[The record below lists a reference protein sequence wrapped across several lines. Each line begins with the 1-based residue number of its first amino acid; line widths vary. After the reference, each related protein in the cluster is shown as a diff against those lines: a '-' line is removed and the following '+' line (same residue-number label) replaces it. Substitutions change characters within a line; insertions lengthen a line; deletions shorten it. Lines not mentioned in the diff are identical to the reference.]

1 MKWYLVVL
9 PMLVLGACAQQPPA
23 APVVPAG
30 PPSLQLVP
38 ADYYSSTL
46 RYKARHRHRG
56 RVVTRTYD
64 IPVQVNRATG
74 EVKVEKRRRSAP
86 EKESAE
92 DSQDIAKQM
101 DAVQDRVG
109 RIQRRIQKHKKSLV
123 KEDDNEASVEAG
135 DED

>member
-9 PMLVLGACAQQPPA
+9 PMLALGACAQQPPA
-23 APVVPAG
+23 APAVPAG
-30 PPSLQLVP
+30 PASLQLVP
-38 ADYYSSTL
+38 ADYYSSTI

-74 EVKVEKRRRSAP
+74 EVKVEKRPERQVAP
-86 EKESAE
+86 TNANAKG
-92 DSQDIAKQM
+92 IAKQM
-101 DAVQDRVG
+101 DAIQDRVG
-109 RIQRRIQKHKKSLV
+109 GIQRRIQKHKKSLV